1 MIWHRILFLSFL
13 ILNLCYH
20 FLIFP
25 CGRND
30 GQEFGGSIYQK
41 VSPKLDTAIDLNWTA
56 GSNETRFGIGC
67 KYELDKE
74 ASVRAKVNNL
84 SQIGLG
90 YQQKLREGRVQVM
103 SLHE

>member
-1 MIWHRILFLSFL
+1 M
-13 ILNLCYH
+13 
-20 FLIFP
+20 FP
-25 CGRND
+25 YFRND

-41 VSPKLDTAIDLNWTA
+41 VSPKLDAAIDLNWTA

-74 ASVRAKVNNL
+74 ASVRAKVNNA

-90 YQQKLREGRVQVM
+90 YQQKLREGRIE
-103 SLHE
+103 S

>member
-1 MIWHRILFLSFL
+1 
-13 ILNLCYH
+13 
-20 FLIFP
+20 
-25 CGRND
+25 
-30 GQEFGGSIYQK
+30 
-41 VSPKLDTAIDLNWTA
+41 VSPKLDTAIDLNWSA

-90 YQQKLREGRVQVM
+90 YHQKLREGRFQNM
-103 SLHE
+103 CLHE